1 MQLVFACTYM
11 GLLNVIELI
20 LNLFAV
26 VVLSASAIAIGL
38 LNAVWTL
45 AYIPSAYLA
54 SKLSNKG
61 FIKESLM
68 SSVILITSSI
78 AILTKASSIA
88 YLSLGFVA
96 HSVSLATARLAIIT
110 ALLEAN
116 DSSKWSSVNRR
127 YVQLIAL
134 IEGLLLL
141 AIASIGFK
149 ALLNNLTLL
158 AFIASL
164 FGVAT
169 LATAPKTLLP
179 IERTLTKLEKT
190 LHRIL
195 LPARAITA
203 LGYQSLYTP
212 TGYYIFQ
219 RIWSMGAEVSLT
231 PIALSLISLRIS
243 NEYLFT
249 PLPYFLLKV
258 LGLGIDGALAIYG
271 SAKVI
276 ASTALSAIPID
287 FSEKSRT
294 LLIVSLVVRAVSATA
309 LLCLGPSPT
318 LLSISITLVYL
329 TNVFIDIA
337 IYTAFVN
344 ATAGYRTAM
353 YTVLSELASLAG
365 AATSGYIFAS
375 TGQLG
380 ILTAILLLTIVMAT
394 IAQRVISASK
404 L

>member
-1 MQLVFACTYM
+1 
-11 GLLNVIELI
+11 
-20 LNLFAV
+20 
-26 VVLSASAIAIGL
+26 
-38 LNAVWTL
+38 
-45 AYIPSAYLA
+45 
-54 SKLSNKG
+54 
-61 FIKESLM
+61 
-68 SSVILITSSI
+68 
-78 AILTKASSIA
+78 
-88 YLSLGFVA
+88 
-96 HSVSLATARLAIIT
+96 
-110 ALLEAN
+110 
-116 DSSKWSSVNRR
+116 
-127 YVQLIAL
+127 
-134 IEGLLLL
+134 
-141 AIASIGFK
+141 
-149 ALLNNLTLL
+149 
-158 AFIASL
+158 
-164 FGVAT
+164 
-169 LATAPKTLLP
+169 
-179 IERTLTKLEKT
+179 
-190 LHRIL
+190 
-195 LPARAITA
+195 
-203 LGYQSLYTP
+203 
-212 TGYYIFQ
+212 
-219 RIWSMGAEVSLT
+219 
-231 PIALSLISLRIS
+231 ISLRIG